1 MRLKFME
8 QQPLDPT
15 GVSCPSCQEDRRI
28 GIHSHTERRYS
39 CHQCGTTFAET
50 KGTVFYGLHYPIWV
64 VVLASTL
71 LAHGCPVVAIVA
83 AFAIDERTVLRWL
96 DQLGLHGK
104 AVQEPFVCQGQVE
117 FGQVQ
122 LDELCVTVQGGKVWV
137 ATAMSVFSRL
147 CLWGEVSTRRDK
159 GLVEG
164 GVMKVKQAASSTT
177 PAILFAVDG
186 LAAYPKAILNIF
198 HPNLYTGRQGRPRHL
213 PWPNLHIVQVI
224 KSRSGQ
230 KLKEVTRTWVYGNLQ
245 QAYDI
250 IQLTHVGLGQINTA
264 FIERLN
270 GTFRSR
276 MPSFVRRTR
285 HVARMPTRL
294 EREMFW
300 SGSVYNVCT
309 RHRTVEGTPAM
320 AAGLTET
327 VWSVEQLLRLK
338 LPNP

>member
-1 MRLKFME
+1 MHLKFME

-15 GVSCPSCQEDRRI
+15 VTCCPSCQKDESI
-28 GIHSHTERRYS
+28 GVHSHKERRYI
-39 CHQCGTTFAET
+39 CHQCGKTFAET

-64 VVLASTL
+64 VVLISTL

-83 AFAIDERTVLRWL
+83 AFALDERTVLRWL
-96 DQLGLHGK
+96 DKAGLHGK
-104 AVQEPFVCQGQVE
+104 VVQEQIVCQGQIE
-117 FGQVQ
+117 LGQMQ
-122 LDELCVTVQGGKVWV
+122 LDELCVTAQGGKIWV

-147 CLWGEVSTRRDK
+147 FVWGDVSTTRDK
-159 GLVEG
+159 GMIERVLV
-164 GVMKVKQAASSTT
+164 KVKQAASSTT
-177 PAILFAVDG
+177 RAVLFAVDG
-186 LAAYPKAILNIF
+186 FAAYPKAIRNIF
-198 HPNLYTGRQGRPRHL
+198 HTKCYTGRQGRPRHL

-224 KSRSGQ
+224 KSRSG
-230 KLKEVTRTWVYGNLQ
+230 KTLKEVTRKLVYGNLQ
-245 QAYDI
+245 QAYEI
-250 IQLTHVGLGQINTA
+250 IHQTQVGLGQINTA

-276 MPSFVRRTR
+276 MPSFARRTR
-285 HVARMPTRL
+285 HAARTPTRL

-300 SGSVYNVCT
+300 SGAVYNFCT
-309 RHRTVEGTPAM
+309 VHSTVQGTPAM